1 MWRLAILL
9 WVMGGTV
16 LAGVLVTVVLLTP
29 ALAPMKFIPI
39 AAALANAVF
48 AATGTRVRQLPLLD
62 ANLALPT

>member
-39 AAALANAVF
+39 AAALGAIVAIPPAF
-48 AATGTRVRQLPLLD
+48 IAAKAIAGRTQE
-62 ANLALPT
+62 A